1 MRATTRLVPNL
12 IQQSRAEPR
21 QRRPRVQ
28 TGLMIQVHLDL
39 NNYEPRPRNTLP
51 AILFPHVPTTMT
63 CTYVLPRE
71 NSFETSHET
80 RSLVPIESH
89 RRADLGPS

>member
-39 NNYEPRPRNTLP
+39 NNYEPQPRNMLP
-51 AILFPHVPTTMT
+51 VILFLHIPTTMT

-71 NSFETSHET
+71 NSFETPHET
-80 RSLVPIESH
+80 RSCAHRES
-89 RRADLGPS
+89 RPADLRPT